1 MVATIY
7 VATTESGCLAEL
19 HRLLGHQ
26 ARGAVSFPRHLHRI
40 ELTNIVAVDLTTD
53 EILDAVGLTPDDVTD
68 DDWTACQA
76 VGNAVQYLGVQAL
89 RAASA
94 TGDGHILAP
103 TNPTSTPDSFKSQKP
118 PRSPGQPPDRGT
130 LAVQPILTVSTFGA
144 DTAVRFGGLR
154 ARALGGRTSGGSEGG
169 APGASPFGG

>member
-1 MVATIY
+1 
-7 VATTESGCLAEL
+7 LD
-19 HRLLGHQ
+19 HQ

-53 EILDAVGLTPDDVTD
+53 EALDAVGLTPDDVTE

-94 TGDGHILAP
+94 TGDGHILALYEP
-103 TNPTSTPDSFKSQKP
+103 HLH
-118 PRSPGQPPDRGT
+118 PGQLQVAETTEIP
-130 LAVQPILTVSTFGA
+130 
-144 DTAVRFGGLR
+144 R
-154 ARALGGRTSGGSEGG
+154 AT
-169 APGASPFGG
+169 P